1 MLAFIAPLITKGV
14 IDNTVR
20 DRIVLEL
27 ELASGGSPLHVEL
40 RGNCLQDIAGCRVE
54 FENGLALSPREAAPQ
69 EGDAAS
75 TREADIVQLIRS
87 HGERGGKFLAGDI
100 TLSRREYTGSTLH
113 NLLSLEFFIDTRV
126 RVLLQ
131 SVRFRFTIARGT
143 WRLNE
148 EEHMLQRLLNREV
161 MHEHVLYSVRHFRGA
176 TVALTG
182 PNFPLTHWDIR
193 INRAEAYMSIMPT
206 LREKYRHEPDGHL
219 SEAYLVD
226 RTDLLTEA
234 AEEEDAYGHGSSHRC
249 VHCWEMIDFVE
260 PEHVDQV
267 EQAMHHPLFHDTSRL
282 TDAVREHIIDQYGK
296 AVSKELVQVFIPL
309 YSSLVSHILST
320 LLLTL
325 DESYCVETVALRM
338 DTLRKRLA
346 DIGEGIATL
355 PSAQRQPLE
364 KALTNL
370 SAALTTFCSTLH

>member
-1 MLAFIAPLITKGV
+1 MLAFIAPLIAKGV

-27 ELASGGSPLHVEL
+27 TLTGGGEPLRVEL
-40 RGNCLQDIAGCRVE
+40 HGNCLQDIAGCRVE
-54 FENGLALSPREAAPQ
+54 FENGLAAKAMDRIAGDEAPP
-69 EGDAAS
+69 
-75 TREADIVQLIRS
+75 READIVQLIRTHAARS
-87 HGERGGKFLAGDI
+87 GRFLAGDI
-100 TLSRREYTGSTLH
+100 TLSRREYTGSTLN
-113 NLLSLEFFIDTRV
+113 NLLSIEFFIDTRV

-131 SVRFRFTIARGT
+131 SVRFRFTVERGS
-143 WRLNE
+143 WRLSE
-148 EEHMLQRLLNREV
+148 EESMLQRLLNREV

-182 PNFPLTHWDIR
+182 PAFPLIHWDIR
-193 INRAEAYMSIMPT
+193 LNRAEAYMSIMPT
-206 LREKYRHEPDGHL
+206 LREKYRCEPDGHL

-249 VHCWEMIDFVE
+249 VHSWEMIDFVE

-282 TDAVREHIIDQYGK
+282 TEAVKEHIIDQYGK
-296 AVSKELVQVFIPL
+296 AVTKEMVQAFIPL

-320 LLLTL
+320 LLLTM
-325 DESYCVETVALRM
+325 DDGYCVETAALRLE
-338 DTLRKRLA
+338 TLRRRLA

-355 PSAQRQPLE
+355 PAPQRKALE
-364 KALTNL
+364 KSLGTL
-370 SAALTTFCSTLH
+370 SSALTTFCSTLH